1 MSEKLLSRMA
11 VAIYVNNI
19 GLDHYVPRETVTETF
34 EDAIMYKGRAKL
46 WPDLFKQFYLG
57 RPNALPILIIH
68 QKDKKNV
75 DASNAVEIVWFLL
88 SWRKIT
94 LLQPTFWTGKWKY
107 EA

>member
-1 MSEKLLSRMA
+1 M
-11 VAIYVNNI
+11 YQ
-19 GLDHYVPRETVTETF
+19 GETVTETF
-34 EDAIMYKGRAKL
+34 EDAIIREEQKL

-94 LLQPTFWTGKWKY
+94 LLHPTFWTG
-107 EA
+107 